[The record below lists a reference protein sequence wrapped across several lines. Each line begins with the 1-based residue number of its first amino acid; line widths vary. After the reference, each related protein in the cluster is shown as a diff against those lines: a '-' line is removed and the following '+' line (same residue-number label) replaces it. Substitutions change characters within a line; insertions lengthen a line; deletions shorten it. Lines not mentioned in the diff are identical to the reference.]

1 MFDFEKL
8 DVYQQAKRLHKSVQ
22 NFLIANPKIDRD
34 TRSQLRRASM
44 SICLNIAE
52 GAGRFTKPDK
62 RNFYVIARGSVFE
75 CAALFGLLMD
85 AEVVSEEIHQ
95 TYYQEYDRISRM
107 LFGMINKLKKV
118 A

>member
-8 DVYQQAKRLHKSVQ
+8 DVYQQAKKLHNSVQ
-22 NFLIANPKIDRD
+22 NFLKANPEIDRD

-62 RNFYVIARGSVFE
+62 RNFYIIARGSVFE

-85 AEVVSEEIHQ
+85 EEVISEENHQ
-95 TYYQEYDRISRM
+95 SYYQEYDRISRM
-107 LFGMINKLKKV
+107 LFGMINKLKQ
-118 A
+118 AA

>member
-8 DVYQQAKRLHKSVQ
+8 DVYQKAKQIHKSVQ
-22 NFLIANPKIDRD
+22 NFLQAHPDIDRD

-44 SICLNIAE
+44 SICLNLAE

-62 RNFYVIARGSVFE
+62 RNFYIISRGSVFE
-75 CAALFGLLMD
+75 CVCLFGLLLD
-85 AEVVSEEIHQ
+85 DDKISEEV
-95 TYYQEYDRISRM
+95 YQEYYNRYDRLSRM
-107 LFGMINKLKKV
+107 LWGMINKLKKV

>member
-8 DVYQQAKRLHKSVQ
+8 DVYRHAKKLHRSVQ
-22 NFLIANPKIDRD
+22 NFLKANPQIDRD

-62 RNFYVIARGSVFE
+62 RNFYIIARGSTFE
-75 CAALFGLLMD
+75 CACLLGLLLD
-85 AEVVSEEIHQ
+85 EEVVSKDIY
-95 TYYQEYDRISRM
+95 TVYYREYERISRM
-107 LFGMINKLKKV
+107 LFGMINKLK
-118 A
+118 